1 MVNSKDNVYRHV
13 GTSTC
18 ICIKIILPKVCMY
31 MYTHQAQYSWNSC
44 GCGKFFNRKLK
55 VTM

>member
-18 ICIKIILPKVCMY
+18 IYQNNTAQSMYVYVYSPGTILMEF
-31 MYTHQAQYSWNSC
+31 MW
-44 GCGKFFNRKLK
+44 LW
-55 VTM
+55 